1 MKLRKSS
8 DTTITK
14 ELIQRLDAM
23 DDAVEPTPYEPHRKE
38 YLSNEEI
45 FSDAEYNA
53 DKKDTILGQES
64 NASEISEA
72 VVVFIVIAVVIAVV
86 GFVIYMLQNVLK

>member
-45 FSDAEYNA
+45 
-53 DKKDTILGQES
+53 
-64 NASEISEA
+64 
-72 VVVFIVIAVVIAVV
+72 
-86 GFVIYMLQNVLK
+86 